1 MEKVISFVV
10 LFFVAS
16 ISFAQEGVKVSGNS
30 VSTTEIAPVWPGC
43 DSAKDTKACFNK
55 MLGQHVRENFKYPKN
70 DKGQFLRGKATI
82 SMVINKDGQVEVTS
96 IEGPEPK
103 INAAAKDMI
112 MKMPKMKPGT
122 LGGKPTP
129 IKYTIPLNF

>member
-1 MEKVISFVV
+1 MYKVISFVV

-30 VSTTEIAPVWPGC
+30 VSTKEIAPVWPGC
-43 DSAKDTKACFNK
+43 ADAKDTKACFNK

-82 SMVINKDGQVEVTS
+82 SMVINKEGQVEVTS

-103 INAAAKDMI
+103 INEAAREMI
-112 MKMPKMKPGT
+112 MKMPKMKPGM
-122 LGGKPTP
+122 LAGKPTP

>member
-43 DSAKDTKACFNK
+43 ENSKDTKACFNK
-55 MLGQHVRENFKYPKN
+55 MLGQHVRENYKYPKN
-70 DKGQFLRGKATI
+70 SKGEFLRGKAII
-82 SMVINKDGQVEVTS
+82 SMVIKKEGMVEVTS
-96 IEGPEPK
+96 IEGKDAK
-103 INAAAKDMI
+103 INAAAKEMI
-112 MKMPKMKPGT
+112 MKMPKMKPGS
-122 LGGKPTP
+122 LAGKPTP
-129 IKYTIPLNF
+129 IE